1 MFTAF
6 SQYFIKAPLVAI
18 TASSLFDYDATFL
31 AFLVLG
37 SFSHSSLQNLWNS
50 IEFDGECNCTAI
62 FRPLQ
67 KYSIGFK
74 CGLWLGQLR
83 IFRAVPN
90 PLLCYDACVLK
101 VVVLLE
107 DELEPDESEV
117 QSTGCLQTWHLELM
131 SNSSIFV
138 LSDQR
143 ILFLVV
149 WESFKYLFEKL
160 QAGCYVLILV
170 EWLLSCESTL
180 QAWSVKCFR
189 HGCCSHIHCNYGTLY
204 RQMCPFPNH

>member
-74 CGLWLGQLR
+74 SGLWLGQLR

-143 ILFLVV
+143 IPSSTFLRNSRQAAMCLFL
-149 WESFKYLFEKL
+149 WSGFSLASLPFRPD
-160 QAGCYVLILV
+160 Q
-170 EWLLSCESTL
+170 
-180 QAWSVKCFR
+180 WSVLGMVVALTYTATMEPYIDRCV
-189 HGCCSHIHCNYGTLY
+189 
-204 RQMCPFPNH
+204 PFQIIRFC